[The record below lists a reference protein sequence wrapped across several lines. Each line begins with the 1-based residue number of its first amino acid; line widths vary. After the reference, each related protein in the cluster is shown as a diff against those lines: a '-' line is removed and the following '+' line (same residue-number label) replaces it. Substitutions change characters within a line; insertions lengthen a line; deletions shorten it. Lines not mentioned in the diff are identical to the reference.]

1 MASGTTTDS
10 VLAMLK
16 EVTPELSCP
25 VVVFSYFNPI
35 LRLGLAD
42 FTAAAV
48 GNPSHTQH
56 PLACRWRQKMRGR
69 RRTQEEHPKW
79 SCLIL

>member
-1 MASGTTTDS
+1 
-10 VLAMLK
+10 MLK

-25 VVVFSYFNPI
+25 VVLFSYFNPI

-48 GNPSHTQH
+48 GNPYHTH
-56 PLACRWRQKMRGR
+56 NILLLADGDR
-69 RRTQEEHPKW
+69 R
-79 SCLIL
+79 